1 MNRLNTDLDTYLE
14 YLTNHYADE
23 PYFENIYS
31 NYSEWVL
38 NGKTEQEK
46 KILEKIFLNLSFF
59 SKIEMKKLLRDELQ
73 KLKVENDK
81 FENSTIVP
89 LIPTNGR
96 YCGANDLMGLI
107 KFIEKDEQIKN
118 GNQFFPYSDTIIND
132 LRYLT
137 SEHSTVIIIDDI
149 LGTGKTL
156 EDYLSENN
164 SNFKGRQVIFLFLLA
179 TETGLSNF
187 QTLQKTYRNI
197 TIRYCQKVDK
207 LSKRGIL
214 TSEEFASLKSI
225 EDSLKFRK
233 AQPSNFSGGYKNSEL
248 LVLFSHNIPNNSL
261 SSLWYDG
268 KVVKWKY
275 LFKRIRNKERKS
287 LEDRKQRNYKN
298 KGRKK

>member
-1 MNRLNTDLDTYLE
+1 MNRLNRDLETYLE
-14 YLTNHYADE
+14 YLTDHHADE

-38 NGKTEQEK
+38 NGKNEQEK

-59 SKIEMKKLLRDELQ
+59 SKIEMKKMLRDELQ
-73 KLKVENDK
+73 KLKRENDE

-89 LIPTNGR
+89 LMPTNGR

-118 GNQFFPYSDTIIND
+118 GNQFFPYTDTIIND
-132 LRYLT
+132 LRYLK
-137 SEHSTVIIIDDI
+137 SEHSTIIIIDDI
-149 LGTGKTL
+149 LGTGETL
-156 EDYLSENN
+156 ESYLRENN
-164 SNFKGRQVIFLFLLA
+164 SDFKGRQVIFLFLLA
-179 TETGLSNF
+179 TETGLLKF
-187 QTLQKTYRNI
+187 QTLQKSYSNI

-214 TSEEFASLKSI
+214 TSEEYSSLKLI
-225 EDSLKFRK
+225 EDSLKFK
-233 AQPSNFSGGYKNSEL
+233 KSQPSNFSGGYNNSEL

-268 KVVKWKY
+268 NVVKWKY
-275 LFKRIRNKERKS
+275 LFKRIRNKKRKS
-287 LEDRKQRNYKN
+287 LSDRKRQNYKN